1 MRTGHPIAQAAARL
15 AAVSLLAVAGL
26 HAGEAPTAIDFN
38 RDIRP
43 ILSDKCFACHGPDEA
58 QRQAGL
64 RLDSKEGAFADR
76 GGYQVIIPGDSDA
89 SRLYQRISHQQEVA
103 RMPPPNAERKLTRDE
118 IDLIRSWIEQGA
130 PWETQWAYLPP
141 DLPEEP
147 AVENAPW
154 PRNAIDNFV
163 LARLE
168 AEGLEPSPEAD
179 KITLLRRVTFD
190 LTGLP
195 PTPEQVDSFLDD
207 DSPDAYEKRVDDLLQ
222 STHYG
227 ERMAIEWLDLAR
239 YADTHGYH
247 IDSHRDMWRWRDWVI
262 KAFNRNMPYDR
273 FTIEQLAGD
282 LLPNPSREQLVATGF
297 NRNHMINYEGGA
309 IPEEYHNEYVIDR
322 LETTATVWMS
332 MTVGCARCHDHKY
345 DPITQ
350 KDFYRFY
357 AFFNSVPEK
366 GLDGQRGNA
375 VPMLQLPT
383 RPEESLLEA
392 IQRKLAKTERKLPKP
407 EIDQLESA
415 WRSKALSVIP
425 TAPADGLTAHFAF
438 EDNLANLAKN
448 REVETRRGEVTYVDG
463 QVGRAVRFSGQTHV
477 TFGQEHAVGDDP
489 FSVALWMRAN
499 RPSAKSLL
507 HKITDAESR
516 TGLELFLGK
525 SEKTG
530 TYRRGQT
537 LYVRLVHHWPD
548 NAVLLESAQKLG
560 LNDWHQITVTSDGSG
575 TADGVSVYL
584 NGKAA
589 EMKVTRDSL
598 TGSIANSQPIGIGD
612 ASVGEPYKGDID
624 DLRVYDRV
632 LSEAEVEQLAVHE
645 PIRAILSSR
654 HPEDPCAQFGDL
666 LAEKKGE
673 VQVAQERESKEE
685 SRCRSQDGKLRHYYL
700 THNAPKRHRDA
711 YAMLLKQRKHKSNLE
726 ERIPTTMVM
735 RSMNEPRETF
745 VLGRGDY
752 RNKGEKVTAAVP
764 AVLPPLPRGAPV
776 NRLGLAKWLVSPSNP
791 LTARVAVN
799 RYWQMYFGVGIVKTA
814 EDFGSQGEAPS
825 HPELLDW
832 LAIRFVESGWDIKA
846 LQRLIV
852 TSATYRQSSRTT
864 PGRQAEDPGNRR
876 LARGPRFR
884 LPAETVRDNALA
896 VSGLLVPTIG
906 GPSVY
911 PYQPPGL
918 WKEMSF
924 GDRFTAQEYFVGK
937 GNDLYRRSMY
947 SFWKRTVPPPT
958 LVTFDAPDREKCSVR
973 RPRTNTPLQALIL
986 MNDPTYVEAARV
998 LAERALTEGGSSDSD
1013 RLAFAYRRATAR
1025 EPSPKEKDVL
1035 LTLLQQQAED
1045 YRRQP
1050 DAAREL
1056 LTLGDS
1062 PHNPNLDEQELAA
1075 WTMVASTILNLDET
1089 ITKE

>member
-1 MRTGHPIAQAAARL
+1 MRIRRPIAQLAARL
-15 AAVSLLAVAGL
+15 VAGSLLAVSGL

-227 ERMAIEWLDLAR
+227 ERMAMQWLDLAR

-685 SRCRSQDGKLRHYYL
+685 SRCRAQDRTLRHYYL

-825 HPELLDW
+825 HPELLDR

-852 TSATYRQSSRTT
+852 TSATYRQSSRTP
-864 PGRQAEDPGNRR
+864 PGRQAEDPENRR

-884 LPAETVRDNALA
+884 LSAETVRDNALA

-958 LVTFDAPDREKCSVR
+958 LVTFDAPDREKCTVR

-986 MNDPTYVEAARV
+986 MNDPTYVEASRV
-998 LAERALTEGGSSDSD
+998 LAERALTEGGASDSD

-1062 PHNPNLDEQELAA
+1062 PHDPNLDEQELAA
-1075 WTMVASTILNLDET
+1075 WTMVTSTILNLDET

>member
-1 MRTGHPIAQAAARL
+1 
-15 AAVSLLAVAGL
+15 
-26 HAGEAPTAIDFN
+26 
-38 RDIRP
+38 
-43 ILSDKCFACHGPDEA
+43 
-58 QRQAGL
+58 
-64 RLDSKEGAFADR
+64 
-76 GGYQVIIPGDSDA
+76 
-89 SRLYQRISHQQEVA
+89 
-103 RMPPPNAERKLTRDE
+103 
-118 IDLIRSWIEQGA
+118 
-130 PWETQWAYLPP
+130 
-141 DLPEEP
+141 
-147 AVENAPW
+147 
-154 PRNAIDNFV
+154 
-163 LARLE
+163 
-168 AEGLEPSPEAD
+168 
-179 KITLLRRVTFD
+179 
-190 LTGLP
+190 
-195 PTPEQVDSFLDD
+195 
-207 DSPDAYEKRVDDLLQ
+207 
-222 STHYG
+222 
-227 ERMAIEWLDLAR
+227 
-239 YADTHGYH
+239 
-247 IDSHRDMWRWRDWVI
+247 
-262 KAFNRNMPYDR
+262 
-273 FTIEQLAGD
+273 
-282 LLPNPSREQLVATGF
+282 
-297 NRNHMINYEGGA
+297 
-309 IPEEYHNEYVIDR
+309 
-322 LETTATVWMS
+322 
-332 MTVGCARCHDHKY
+332 
-345 DPITQ
+345 
-350 KDFYRFY
+350 
-357 AFFNSVPEK
+357 
-366 GLDGQRGNA
+366 
-375 VPMLQLPT
+375 MLQLPT

-560 LNDWHQITVTSDGSG
+560 LDDWHQITVTSDGSG

-685 SRCRSQDGKLRHYYL
+685 SRCRAQDRTLRHYYL
-700 THNAPKRHRDA
+700 THYAPQRHRDA
-711 YAMLLKQRKHKSNLE
+711 YAMLGKQRKRKSALE

-825 HPELLDW
+825 HPELLDR

-852 TSATYRQSSRTT
+852 TSATYRQSSRTP
-864 PGRQAEDPGNRR
+864 PGRQAEDPENRR
-876 LARGPRFR
+876 LARGPRSGCPPRRFATTPSPSAVCSCR
-884 LPAETVRDNALA
+884 QSAAPASILISRRACGRKCRSATV
-896 VSGLLVPTIG
+896 SP
-906 GPSVY
+906 
-911 PYQPPGL
+911 
-918 WKEMSF
+918 
-924 GDRFTAQEYFVGK
+924 
-937 GNDLYRRSMY
+937 RRST
-947 SFWKRTVPPPT
+947 S
-958 LVTFDAPDREKCSVR
+958 SVKATTSTAAACTASGR
-973 RPRTNTPLQALIL
+973 GPCPHRPSSPSTR
-986 MNDPTYVEAARV
+986 
-998 LAERALTEGGSSDSD
+998 LTERSAACGVLVRTRRCKHSS
-1013 RLAFAYRRATAR
+1013 
-1025 EPSPKEKDVL
+1025 
-1035 LTLLQQQAED
+1035 
-1045 YRRQP
+1045 
-1050 DAAREL
+1050 
-1056 LTLGDS
+1056 
-1062 PHNPNLDEQELAA
+1062 
-1075 WTMVASTILNLDET
+1075 
-1089 ITKE
+1089 